1 MKDNY
6 LSSVEM
12 STAAGPNI
20 QAVNLNAQS
29 QIWWNWNTIKK
40 SL

>member
-12 STAAGPNI
+12 VIAAGPSV
-20 QAVNLNAQS
+20 QTVNLNAQS
-29 QIWWNWNTIKK
+29 QIW
-40 SL
+40 